1 MFPVRC
7 SDRESKNR
15 PFNSERKSYVPLRYF
30 WICRVV
36 SMFLWSMCRW
46 ENILKL
52 TLLGKCSEWMKCW
65 YLFCTWT
72 EYREETRVVKM
83 SNTSKLEVYLLWM
96 SHGMAW
102 RTTIGSIPSP
112 DHFLLLSFCP
122 VPLAQ
127 EWLRWLILTSGFPC
141 YIWKLFDFYLLSKYQ
156 IHDIVCFNLDFSLFL
171 SNP

>member
-7 SDRESKNR
+7 SDGESKNR
-15 PFNSERKSYVPLRYF
+15 PSNSRRKLYVPLRYF

-72 EYREETRVVKM
+72 EYREETRVVRM

-96 SHGMAW
+96 SHGMAADYYW
-102 RTTIGSIPSP
+102 LDSLPRSFSSSVI
-112 DHFLLLSFCP
+112 LSRASC
-122 VPLAQ
+122 A
-127 EWLRWLILTSGFPC
+127 RMAAMAD
-141 YIWKLFDFYLLSKYQ
+141 FDKW
-156 IHDIVCFNLDFSLFL
+156 FSLSLCLRGTANSGDLFAML
-171 SNP
+171 